1 MTAAQRKVLALALEL
16 PSDARR
22 ALAESLLD
30 GLDDAEVPLG
40 DGWQEEIAR
49 RIDAVERGEA
59 QLISLEEAERR
70 VLSRLDRTR

>member
-1 MTAAQRKVLALALEL
+1 MTAARRKVLALALEL
-16 PSDARR
+16 PADDRR

-40 DGWQEEIAR
+40 DGWHEEIAR
-49 RIDAVERGEA
+49 RIEAVERGEA

-70 VLSRLDRTR
+70 VLERLDRPR